1 MLKLQQDPSQEIC
14 TSVLD
19 VPKPTNHAPAL
30 DGSIVLEGFLR
41 REELAKQLG
50 CSARTIDRWQALRE
64 GPPRVHVGRTIL
76 YNVESVREWLRS
88 REQQSPSIKR
98 GHGFLRKKK
107 QDQPPSTAR
116 L

>member
-1 MLKLQQDPSQEIC
+1 MLKLLKDPPLC

-19 VPKPTNHAPAL
+19 VPKPTSPAL
-30 DGSIVLEGFLR
+30 VLEGSLVLEGFLR

-50 CSARTIDRWQALRE
+50 LSPRTIDRWQALRE

-88 REQQSPSIKR
+88 REQPVAP
-98 GHGFLRKKK
+98 GK
-107 QDQPPSTAR
+107 QAAR
-116 L
+116 LFPKDKRRASDH